1 MRRFYSFGEIMIRTK
16 DPFNSSNREFMT
28 NISFWFYTWRQTDFS
43 FKLLDN
49 KKTKRETNFCISFN
63 CKFLSHLLYK
73 LNFDYHFHKIQSKIF
88 HNMVSDWVKPIYK
101 WSQIAFKKKTI
112 FPIFADGLKLIKM
125 FFFKMQFV
133 TTSK

>member
-43 FKLLDN
+43 FKLLEN
-49 KKTKRETNFCISFN
+49 KKTKRETNFCINFN

-73 LNFDYHFHKIQSKIF
+73 ANFDYHFHKIQSKIF

-101 WSQIAFKKKTI
+101 WSQIAFKKNAFSNVCWRTKI
-112 FPIFADGLKLIKM
+112 GKNC
-125 FFFKMQFV
+125 FFKMQFL